1 MAKQIRTWLTAATLA
16 VGLMGA
22 AACSGGG
29 SSDDAL
35 SSTDDTT
42 ATATA
47 DVGAEATAAPPEPDV
62 ADVPEV
68 VAEVNGEEIT
78 REEFV
83 ALYESQFQQVAAQ
96 GQAPVDQDALKVQTL
111 DSMIGTVLLVQAAD
125 DRDIR
130 PTTEEVDATLEDLAT
145 AYGLG
150 SGEEFL
156 ALLQDQGMS
165 EEEARAEVESQVKV
179 DTLLAEEADVEEP
192 SEEELQALYDTLV
205 EQSGGAE
212 SEAPPFEEVREQ
224 LAAQLTQQVEADAVD
239 ALVEALRADA
249 DVTVNL

>member
-1 MAKQIRTWLTAATLA
+1 MAKQIRTWLTAAALA
-16 VGLMGA
+16 VSLMGA
-22 AACSGGG
+22 AACSDGA
-29 SSDDAL
+29 SSDEEL
-35 SSTDDTT
+35 SSADDTA

-47 DVGAEATAAPPEPDV
+47 DAGAEATAAPLEPDV

-68 VAEVNGEEIT
+68 VAEVNGEQIT

-96 GQAPVDQDALKVQTL
+96 AQAPVDQEALKAQTL

-125 DRDIR
+125 ERDIQ

-156 ALLQDQGMS
+156 ALLQEQGMS

-192 SEEELQALYDTLV
+192 SEEELRALYDSLV
-205 EQSGGAE
+205 EQGGGAE
-212 SEAPPFEEVREQ
+212 SEPPPFEQVREQ
-224 LAAQLTQQVEADAVD
+224 LAAQLTQQVESDAVE
-239 ALVEALRADA
+239 ALVDALRADA

>member
-1 MAKQIRTWLTAATLA
+1 MPQQIRTWLTAVTLA

-22 AACSGGG
+22 AACSGGD

-35 SSTDDTT
+35 SSTDD
-42 ATATA
+42 ASVTATA
-47 DVGAEATAAPPEPDV
+47 DLGAEATAAPPEPDV
-62 ADVPEV
+62 ADLPEV

-83 ALYESQFQQVAAQ
+83 ALYESQFQQVVAQ
-96 GQAPVDQDALKVQTL
+96 AQAPVDQDALKTQTL

-156 ALLQDQGMS
+156 TLLQDQGMT

-192 SEEELQALYDTLV
+192 SEEELRALYDSLV
-205 EQSGGAE
+205 EQSGGEE
-212 SEAPPFEEVREQ
+212 SDAPPFEEVREQ
-224 LAAQLTQQVEADAVD
+224 LADQLTQQVESDAVG
-239 ALVEALRADA
+239 ALVDALRADA